1 MCRMISR
8 LAVANYRSLRD
19 LVIPMRQLTVVSG
32 DNGAGKSNLYRAL
45 RLLADTAYGGV
56 SMALAR
62 EGGLASVLWAG
73 LNPKCRSTVAP
84 TSLRLGYAT
93 ETLGYCIDLGYP
105 SPANSAFDYDP
116 EIKSEYIWSG
126 AHPRPNAALVDRH
139 GQIVRVRYAPG
150 GDNETVIRIPPYDSI
165 LTHVADPERA
175 PEIFK
180 IREFMRSWRF
190 YDHFRVDSTSPI
202 REPHLATRTPVLS
215 NDGRDLASALQT
227 IREVGD
233 AAALS
238 QTIEDAFPGTSL
250 CITPLDRHLTFSL
263 KQPGLSRPLS
273 AAELSDGT
281 LRYILWTA
289 ALLTPRPAAL
299 TVLNE
304 PETSL
309 HPDLLPS
316 LARLIVKASAHSQL
330 WVVSHSSHLISALQ
344 GEDCAAIRLVKT
356 MNETTVV
363 GQDLLDRPSWHWPQ
377 R

>member
-1 MCRMISR
+1 MIST

-19 LVIPMRQLTVVSG
+19 LVIPLRQLNIVSG
-32 DNGAGKSNLYRAL
+32 DNGSGKSNLYRAL
-45 RLLADTAYGGV
+45 RLLADTSHGGTTT
-56 SMALAR
+56 ALAR
-62 EGGLASVLWAG
+62 EGGLTSALWAG
-73 LNPKCRSTVAP
+73 SHSKGRSSVAP

-93 ETLGYCIDLGYP
+93 EALSYCIDFGYP
-105 SPANSAFDYDP
+105 IPAESAFDYDP

-126 AHPRPNAALVDRH
+126 VQLRPASVLVDRR
-139 GQIVRVRYAPG
+139 GQSVRVRDASG
-150 GDNETVIRIPPYDSI
+150 EWDDAVIRIPSYDGM
-165 LTHVADPERA
+165 LTHVADPQRA
-175 PEIFK
+175 PEIFR

-190 YDHFRVDSTSPI
+190 YDHFRVDAMSPI

-227 IREVGD
+227 IREIGD
-233 AAALS
+233 VTALNH
-238 QTIEDAFPGTSL
+238 TIEDAFPGSSL
-250 CITPLDRHLTFSL
+250 CITPFDRHLTFSL

-281 LRYILWTA
+281 LRYLLWAA
-289 ALLTPRPAAL
+289 ALLTPRPATL

-316 LARLIVKASAHSQL
+316 LARLIVNASAHSQL
-330 WVVSHSSHLISALQ
+330 WVVSHSPRLITALHQ
-344 GEDCAAIRLVKT
+344 ENCADIRLTKKAG
-356 MNETTVV
+356 ETVID
-363 GQDLLDRPSWHWPQ
+363 GQDILSKPSWHWPQ